1 MNWLDLGIV
10 IFLVVFIIIGIK
22 RGLMSSVLSNFSFS
36 INCLFSMFLSHPIA
50 FIFNKLFK
58 IGPSIQSHYYNS
70 FLAKTNNSYLFTNLV
85 DVYANDGASVLKDT
99 VSTAIN
105 EADLGGIQKT
115 MFKTFLNKKNLGET
129 LTNAGYESRTVADI
143 ISQTYANFFVTII
156 SFVTAVAILSLLV
169 FLFKKLADK
178 LRTVGFVKGV
188 DNTFGAFYG
197 VFRCFI
203 ALVIICCVIKLL
215 SPFAFMTGVIN
226 YINGSLFGRLLYGWI
241 NTFINNYLSFSDIVS
256 SIFN

>member
-1 MNWLDLGIV
+1 MNWLDLGIFV
-10 IFLVVFIIIGIK
+10 LVVVFIILGIK
-22 RGLMSSVLSNFSFS
+22 RGLMSSVLSNFSLS
-36 INCLFSMFLSHPIA
+36 LNCLFSMFLSHPIA

-70 FLAKTNNSYLFTNLV
+70 FLAKEQNTYLFKNLV
-85 DVYANDGASVLKDT
+85 EVYNKEGAAVLKDT
-99 VSTAIN
+99 VTTAIN
-105 EADLGGIQKT
+105 EADLNGVPKT
-115 MFKTFLNKKNLGET
+115 MFKMFLNKKNLGET

-143 ISQTYANFFVTII
+143 ISQSYAKFFVTII
-156 SFVTAVAILSLLV
+156 SFLTALAIVYLLV
-169 FLFKKLADK
+169 FIFKKLATK

-203 ALVIICCVIKLL
+203 ALVIACCIIKVL
-215 SPFAFMTGVIN
+215 SPFSFMNGVIN
-226 YINGSLFGRLLYGWI
+226 YINGSLFGKLLYGRI
-241 NTFINNYLSFSDIVS
+241 NDFINNYLSFSDIVS